1 MTIYRDRI
9 EQKLSAALSPQT
21 LVIEDESHLHA
32 GHAGAHPD
40 GGDETHFK
48 VRIVSDVFEGE
59 NRVARQ
65 RRVYALLSDE
75 LNERVHALS
84 LTTQTP
90 AESKSGASP

>member
-1 MTIYRDRI
+1 MGEYHERI
-9 EQKLSAALSPQT
+9 ERKLTEALAPV
-21 LVIEDESHLHA
+21 LLEIEDDSHRHA

-40 GGDETHFK
+40 GGGETHFN
-48 VRIVSDVFEGE
+48 VRVVSSAFADM

-65 RRVYALLSDE
+65 RAVYSVLADE

-90 AESKSGASP
+90 EEAGVAS